1 MGTGKSCWALG
12 RDCIGGKITYAIG
25 AIMNRTNSLY
35 LVIGALVAVAAVLGY
50 FLYQEQNKKE
60 GIQISVGG
68 HGISVEKK

>member
-1 MGTGKSCWALG
+1 
-12 RDCIGGKITYAIG
+12 
-25 AIMNRTNSLY
+25 MNRTNSLY

-60 GIQISVGG
+60 GLQISVGG